1 MAKYSGIEAD
11 LTQVSILMARV
22 KQELRQAKS
31 RETNQAV
38 QLRILGWLKTAQEVA
53 GIVASLEDS
62 IEDLAEKE
70 EE

>member
-1 MAKYSGIEAD
+1 MAKYSRIEAD
-11 LTQVSILMARV
+11 LTQVSLIMSRV

-31 RETNQAV
+31 EEPSQAV

-53 GIVASLEDS
+53 GIIASLEDS
-62 IEDLAEKE
+62 IEDLAGKE